1 MLFFLYFGKRVLKMK
16 IAQYLA
22 LFLLVAGSFLPL
34 VHIPFIGN
42 WNYYKIDSHLAFLV
56 WGFSVI
62 ALIGIIFD
70 KLKIVRVTAII
81 LLLLFI
87 FTLTAVKFK
96 SLNYFSFLPF
106 KSWQES
112 FAGIVKLSW
121 GWILEFAGAILLL
134 ILKKQK
140 IKN

>member
-1 MLFFLYFGKRVLKMK
+1 MK

-22 LFLLVAGSFLPL
+22 LFLLVSGSFLPL
-34 VHIPFIGN
+34 VHIPIIGN
-42 WNYYKIDSHLAFLV
+42 WNYYKIDSSLAFLV

-62 ALIGIIFD
+62 ALFGIIFD
-70 KLKIVRVTAII
+70 KLKIIKIAAVI
-81 LLLLFI
+81 LLLI
-87 FTLTAVKFK
+87 FVFTIVAIKFK

-134 ILKKQK
+134 ILNKQK
-140 IKN
+140 NINN